1 MLFRSYHVLE
11 VLKPANFVAVS
22 ARPEEIYNR
31 RMKDSTRNRDII
43 SIDQIKKE
51 LAVQDSMLSSCVVLT
66 GSPLKSIMNTEGKV
80 EEAALEVINAIGL

>member
-1 MLFRSYHVLE
+1 MLFRS
-11 VLKPANFVAVS
+11 
-22 ARPEEIYNR
+22 
-31 RMKDSTRNRDII
+31 RNRDII